1 MASTKDSSSLVAKAE
16 LAKQGE
22 DYYCIVQPLLAS
34 VLLSTASSTG
44 PILTRA
50 CTWNSTSA
58 SVAVKCADS
67 GLSTLVISTDPA
79 HSLGD
84 ALDQAVGGGQP
95 VRVAG
100 IDNLWA
106 MEVDAT
112 EAIKVRAHV
121 I

>member
-1 MASTKDSSSLVAKAE
+1 V
-16 LAKQGE
+16 LAL
-22 DYYCIVQPLLAS
+22 D
-34 VLLSTASSTG
+34 
-44 PILTRA
+44 
-50 CTWNSTSA
+50 NSTSA

-112 EAIKVRAHV
+112 EAIKVSFVRFALSVYIAV
-121 I
+121 IVAGKCIELL

>member
-1 MASTKDSSSLVAKAE
+1 
-16 LAKQGE
+16 
-22 DYYCIVQPLLAS
+22 
-34 VLLSTASSTG
+34 
-44 PILTRA
+44 
-50 CTWNSTSA
+50 
-58 SVAVKCADS
+58 VAVKCADS

-112 EAIKVRAHV
+112 EAIKVSLV
-121 I
+121 CFTYLCT